1 MKLVADWRRVLSRAW
16 SLRLIELAAL
26 ADVVLNVVPFMSDIL
41 PWWITIALLLAAWT
55 ARLLL
60 QPGANK
66 ESTNEAE

>member
-41 PWWITIALLLAAWT
+41 PWWITIALLLAAWA